1 MTLLAN
7 YHTIE
12 GGVFITARMNR
23 KVLLLGFIVVIIVAI
38 PVTIALVYKNSNNRS
53 KAAASTNLS
62 FSTLTGPVGIGST
75 FSLNVLLD
83 PGQNQVSFV
92 KLMISYDSSKI
103 TPTSQGIVPN
113 SSVFPVTLEGPTYG
127 QCTGT
132 ACTETIT
139 MSIGTEVTKAIQ
151 GAGSPVTIA
160 NLNFNAVAATDP
172 TNGTPIGIANGTQ
185 VLSLAST
192 DQPSENVLSAIPS
205 PVNVI
210 VATTLNGTP
219 TGDVT
224 PTDTPTPT
232 IGPSITPGGSGTTPS
247 PTAQN
252 PICTSLTADNTST
265 ASAPFTVNFT
275 ANGTDPNT
283 NGTISKV
290 TFNFGDG
297 SVQDIT
303 SAGGIGTAT
312 VNAQVSHTYQT
323 NGLYSATATLFDS
336 SGSTSN
342 PTTCTQ
348 TISVGS
354 VVPLPTNGIY
364 ATPTPTPTLPVN
376 RPLPPTGPGDI
387 LVNIGIIGAVITVLG
402 ITVAAF
408 GL

>member
-1 MTLLAN
+1 
-7 YHTIE
+7 
-12 GGVFITARMNR
+12 MNK
-23 KVLLLGFIVVIIVAI
+23 KVLLLGFIVVILVAV
-38 PVTIALVYKNSNNRS
+38 PLTIFLIGKQTNNRS

-62 FSTLTGPVGIGST
+62 FSTLSGPVGIGST

-92 KLMISYDSSKI
+92 KLIISYDNSKI

-113 SSVFPVTLEGPTYG
+113 TSVFPVTLEGPTYN

-132 ACTETIT
+132 ACTESIT

-160 NLNFNAVAATDP
+160 NLNFNAIAATDP
-172 TNGTPIGIANGTQ
+172 TTGTPIGVANGTQ

-192 DQPSENVLSAIPS
+192 DQPSENVLSAAPA

-210 VATTLNGTP
+210 ITTTLNGTP
-219 TGDVT
+219 TGAVT
-224 PTDTPTPT
+224 PTNTPTPT
-232 IGPSITPGGSGTTPS
+232 NAPSVTPGGGGGGGGTTPT

-265 ASAPFTVNFT
+265 ASAPLTVNFT

-283 NGTISKV
+283 NGSISKV

-312 VNAQVSHTYQT
+312 VNAQVSHTYQS
-323 NGLYSATATLFDS
+323 NGLYSATATLYDS

-342 PTTCTQ
+342 PSTCTQ

-354 VVPLPTNGIY
+354 VTPTPTNGVY
-364 ATPTPTPTLPVN
+364 ATPTPTPTIPVN

-387 LVNIGIIGAVITVLG
+387 LVNIGIIGAVITAIG